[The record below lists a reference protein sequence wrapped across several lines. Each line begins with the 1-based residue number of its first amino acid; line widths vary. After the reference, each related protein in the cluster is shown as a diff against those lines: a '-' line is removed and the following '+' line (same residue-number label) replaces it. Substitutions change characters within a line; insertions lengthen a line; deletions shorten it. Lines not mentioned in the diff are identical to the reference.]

1 MADAALFVG
10 WGNVVRGREQRGL
23 EVFNEALQYYSDL
36 QRQKEIE
43 SFEVVLLE
51 QHGGDLNG
59 FVLIRGDE
67 DRLAK
72 LRNDREFQRRILRA
86 QLIVDNIG
94 VVSGLIG
101 NSINRALADY
111 VGELEKLKGAVAV

>member
-23 EVFNEALQYYSDL
+23 EVFNDALQYYAEL
-36 QRQKEIE
+36 QRKKEID

-59 FVLIRGDE
+59 FILIRGDE

-72 LRNDREFQRRILRA
+72 LRTDQEFQRRIIRA

-94 VVSGLIG
+94 VVAGLIG
-101 NSINRALADY
+101 NGVTRTMADY
-111 VGELEKLKGAVAV
+111 MAELEKLKEAVTV

>member
-23 EVFNEALQYYSDL
+23 EVFNEALQYYADL
-36 QRQKEIE
+36 QRKKDIE

-59 FVLIRGDE
+59 FILIRGDE

-72 LRNDREFQRRILRA
+72 LRTDQEFQRRILRA

-94 VVSGLIG
+94 VVAGLIG
-101 NSINRALADY
+101 NGVTRAMGDY
-111 VGELEKLKGAVAV
+111 MAELEKLKGAVAV

>member
-23 EVFNEALQYYSDL
+23 EVFNEALQYYADL
-36 QRQKEIE
+36 QRTKEIE

-72 LRNDREFQRRILRA
+72 LRNDQEFQRRILRA

-94 VVSGLIG
+94 VVGGLIG
-101 NSINRALADY
+101 NSINRTMADY
-111 VGELEKLKGAVAV
+111 MAELEKLKGAVAV

>member
-10 WGNVVRGREQRGL
+10 WGAVVRGREQRAL
-23 EVFNEALQYYSDL
+23 EVFNEALQYYADL
-36 QRQKEIE
+36 QRKKEIE

-59 FVLIRGDE
+59 FVLIRGEE

-72 LRNDREFQRRILRA
+72 LRTDQEFQRRIIRA
-86 QLIVDNIG
+86 QLMVDDVG
-94 VVSGLIG
+94 VVAGLIG
-101 NSINRALADY
+101 NGITRGMADY
-111 VGELEKLKGAVAV
+111 MAEVEKLKATVAV

>member
-23 EVFNEALQYYSDL
+23 EVFNEALQYYADL
-36 QRQKEIE
+36 QRKKEIE
-43 SFEVVLLE
+43 NFEVVLLE

-59 FVLIRGDE
+59 FILIRGDE

-72 LRNDREFQRRILRA
+72 LRVDQEFQRRILRA

-94 VVSGLIG
+94 VVGGLIG
-101 NSINRALADY
+101 NSINRAMADY
-111 VGELEKLKGAVAV
+111 MGEVEKLKGAVPV